1 MARST
6 TVTLVVVALA
16 TLLLHSAIVVMHI
29 HPKQTKD
36 APEKSS
42 SSSTPSSLS
51 SISLTLMQKLED
63 ETKSRLS
70 AEQALEEELLRRR
83 QKLQQPQQP
92 QQQQQ
97 QQQQEEQRP
106 SPAAPSNPSDR
117 PERELSL
124 PVPERLRGYAN
135 RYAGVPRRYDRTY
148 LIDRDDDDA
157 RKRRRMRAHWGS
169 RGMVLQYDSRFPAE
183 GTYMHAAMVIWRRW
197 ANLHG
202 HIAAFYHGD
211 CADCHGTPI
220 APPWCKVAASIQ
232 ATVDHPEVAIFLYVD
247 SDSVIAHRFMNVS
260 LMDIVSDLAWQDT
273 HAVVL
278 NQDGPGH
285 WCQVAGMRIKTDA
298 ATGKPVESFPHC
310 INSGTF
316 LWRGNH
322 PTARPTA
329 RAFLEAWWALGGSGE
344 EDAKVLP
351 FSYDVRHE
359 WPWEQGPGA
368 CAILWLPQGLP
379 SYFYVA
385 SPNWSLILLC
395 ACAAAVLVAKAKF
408 EKSIQVVPH
417 PHISYMHWANR
428 AGIASKHGYKQMP
441 IMP

>member
-70 AEQALEEELLRRR
+70 AEQALEEDLLRRR

-92 QQQQQ
+92 QQQQQQ

-316 LWRGNH
+316 LWHVYN
-322 PTARPTA
+322 
-329 RAFLEAWWALGGSGE
+329 
-344 EDAKVLP
+344 
-351 FSYDVRHE
+351 
-359 WPWEQGPGA
+359 
-368 CAILWLPQGLP
+368 
-379 SYFYVA
+379 
-385 SPNWSLILLC
+385 
-395 ACAAAVLVAKAKF
+395 
-408 EKSIQVVPH
+408 
-417 PHISYMHWANR
+417 
-428 AGIASKHGYKQMP
+428 
-441 IMP
+441 